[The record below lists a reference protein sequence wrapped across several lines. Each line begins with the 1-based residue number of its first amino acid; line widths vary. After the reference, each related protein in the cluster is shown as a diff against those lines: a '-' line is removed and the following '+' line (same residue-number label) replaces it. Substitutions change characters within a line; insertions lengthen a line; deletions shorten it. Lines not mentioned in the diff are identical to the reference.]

1 LTKSKPENLTGMQMT
16 ELNETIEEADPEA
29 KNVSAADNA
38 INGTESDS
46 NSEEESTDENPFFA
60 KNWMSIAKP
69 KKLQF
74 ESQDL
79 KSDYAKFSLD
89 PLEPGFGTTIGHT
102 LRRVLLSSIRGS
114 AVFAVQIDGV
124 THEFSNIPGIVEDMV
139 QVILNIKEL
148 QVEQFVD
155 EVVELELIGEGPCV
169 IKAGDISTFE
179 KAEILNPDLVLATLQ
194 NGATVSMTMYS
205 RFNKG
210 YVTSEDNQLEDLP
223 VGTIYLDSNH
233 SPVSRINYDVVNSR
247 VDQKTDYDRLN
258 FELWTNG
265 SVKPTDCLAYA
276 AKIIKEHMDVFINFD
291 ESSIKDEPEEE
302 IEEEPLNE
310 NLYRSVSELE
320 LSVRSINCLQNA
332 KIETIG
338 DLVQKSEQAMLKTK
352 NFGRKSLNEIKVILT
367 EMGLSLGTE
376 VENFDPMNNPHTN

>member
-1 LTKSKPENLTGMQMT
+1 MQMS
-16 ELNETIEEADPEA
+16 EINETLETADTEAETVVPEDNISADTNLDTDAEEGVNE
-29 KNVSAADNA
+29 
-38 INGTESDS
+38 
-46 NSEEESTDENPFFA
+46 ENPFFA

-69 KKLQF
+69 TKLQF
-74 ESQDL
+74 EPDSL
-79 KSDYAKFSLD
+79 KADYGKFTID
-89 PLEPGFGTTIGHT
+89 PLEPGFGMTIGHS

-148 QVEQFVD
+148 QIEQFVD

-169 IKAGDISTFE
+169 IKAGDISTFG
-179 KAEILNPDLVLATLQ
+179 KAEILNPDLILATLQ
-194 NGATVSMTMYS
+194 KGATVSMTMYS

-210 YVTSEDNQLEDLP
+210 YVTSEENQQEELS

-233 SPVSRINYDVVNSR
+233 SPVTRINYEIENSR
-247 VDQKTDYDRLN
+247 VDKKTDYDRLN

-265 SVKPTDCLAYA
+265 SVKPTDSLAYA

-291 ESSIKDEPEEE
+291 ESRIKDEPEVEVE
-302 IEEEPLNE
+302 DEPLNE

-338 DLVQKSEQAMLKTK
+338 DLVQKSEQEMLKTK

-367 EMGLSLGTE
+367 DMGLSLGTSLD
-376 VENFDPMNNPHTN
+376 NFDPMNNPHDK

>member
-1 LTKSKPENLTGMQMT
+1 MT
-16 ELNETIEEADPEA
+16 ELNETIEEADPEVE
-29 KNVSAADNA
+29 NVSPEDNA
-38 INGTESDS
+38 ITGTESDS

-74 ESQDL
+74 ESENL
-79 KSDYAKFSLD
+79 KSDYAKFTLD
-89 PLEPGFGTTIGHT
+89 PLEPGFGTTIGHS

-148 QVEQFVD
+148 QTEQFVD

-194 NGATVSMTMYS
+194 KGATVSMTMYS

-210 YVTSEDNQLEDLP
+210 YVTSEENQQEDLP

>member
-1 LTKSKPENLTGMQMT
+1 MSEI
-16 ELNETIEEADPEA
+16 NETIETADPEA
-29 KNVSAADNA
+29 ETA
-38 INGTESDS
+38 IPEDAQIAETNLDDEG
-46 NSEEESTDENPFFA
+46 EEGVEEENPFFA
-60 KNWMSIAKP
+60 KNWMAIAKP
-69 KKLQF
+69 SKLQF
-74 ESQDL
+74 EQDSL
-79 KSDYAKFSLD
+79 KADYGKFTID
-89 PLEPGFGTTIGHT
+89 PLEPGFGMTIGHS

-148 QVEQFVD
+148 KIEQFVD
-155 EVVELELIGEGPCV
+155 EIIELELIGEGPCV

-179 KAEILNPDLVLATLQ
+179 KAEVLNPDLVLATLQ
-194 NGATVSMTMYS
+194 KGATVSMTMYS

-210 YVTSEDNQLEDLP
+210 YITSEENQQEELP

-233 SPVSRINYDVVNSR
+233 SPVTRINYEVENSR
-247 VDQKTDYDRLN
+247 VDKKTDYDRLN

-265 SVKPTDCLAYA
+265 SVKPTDSLAYA

-291 ESSIKDEPEEE
+291 ESRIKDEPEEE
-302 IEEEPLNE
+302 VEDEPLNE

-338 DLVQKSEQAMLKTK
+338 DLVRKSEQEMLKTK

-367 EMGLSLGTE
+367 DMGLSLGTSL
-376 VENFDPMNNPHTN
+376 ENFDPLNNPHEKN

>member
-1 LTKSKPENLTGMQMT
+1 MSEI
-16 ELNETIEEADPEA
+16 NETIETADPEA
-29 KNVSAADNA
+29 ETA
-38 INGTESDS
+38 IPEDAQIAETNLDDEG
-46 NSEEESTDENPFFA
+46 EEGVEEENPFFA
-60 KNWMSIAKP
+60 KNWMAIAKP
-69 KKLQF
+69 SKLQF
-74 ESQDL
+74 EKDSL
-79 KSDYAKFSLD
+79 KAEYGKFTIE
-89 PLEPGFGTTIGHT
+89 PLEPGFGMTIGHS

-210 YVTSEDNQLEDLP
+210 YVTSEENQQEDLP

>member
-1 LTKSKPENLTGMQMT
+1 MSEI
-16 ELNETIEEADPEA
+16 NETLETADTEAETVAPEDNISADTKLDTEAEEGVAE
-29 KNVSAADNA
+29 
-38 INGTESDS
+38 
-46 NSEEESTDENPFFA
+46 ENPFFA

-69 KKLQF
+69 TKLQF
-74 ESQDL
+74 EPDSL
-79 KSDYAKFSLD
+79 KADYGKFTID
-89 PLEPGFGTTIGHT
+89 PLEPGFGMTIGHS

-148 QVEQFVD
+148 QIEQFVD
-155 EVVELELIGEGPCV
+155 EVVEFELIGEGPCV
-169 IKAGDISTFE
+169 IKAGDISTFG
-179 KAEILNPDLVLATLQ
+179 KAEILNPDLILATLQ
-194 NGATVSMTMYS
+194 KGATVSMTMFS

-210 YVTSEDNQLEDLP
+210 YVTSEENQQEELP

-233 SPVSRINYDVVNSR
+233 SPVTRINYEIENSR
-247 VDQKTDYDRLN
+247 VDKKTDYDRLN

-265 SVKPTDCLAYA
+265 SVKPTDSLAYA
-276 AKIIKEHMDVFINFD
+276 AKIIKEHMEVFINFD
-291 ESSIKDEPEEE
+291 ESKIKDEPEVEVE
-302 IEEEPLNE
+302 DEPLNE

-338 DLVQKSEQAMLKTK
+338 DLVQKSEQEMLKTK

-367 EMGLSLGTE
+367 DMGLSLGTSLD
-376 VENFDPMNNPHTN
+376 NFDPMNNPHDK

>member
-1 LTKSKPENLTGMQMT
+1 MSEI
-16 ELNETIEEADPEA
+16 NETIETADTDAEIAVPEE
-29 KNVSAADNA
+29 NMSADTNLD
-38 INGTESDS
+38 IETE
-46 NSEEESTDENPFFA
+46 EGVTEENPFFA
-60 KNWMSIAKP
+60 KNWMAIAKP
-69 KKLQF
+69 TKLQF
-74 ESQDL
+74 EPDSL
-79 KSDYAKFSLD
+79 KADYGKFTID
-89 PLEPGFGTTIGHT
+89 PLEPGFGMTIGHS

-148 QVEQFVD
+148 QIEQFVD
-155 EVVELELIGEGPCV
+155 EIVELELIGEGPCV
-169 IKAGDISTFE
+169 IKAGDISTFG
-179 KAEILNPDLVLATLQ
+179 KAEILNPDLILATLQ
-194 NGATVSMTMYS
+194 KGATVSMTMYS

-210 YVTSEDNQLEDLP
+210 YVTSEENQQQDLP

-233 SPVSRINYDVVNSR
+233 SPVTRINYEIENSR
-247 VDQKTDYDRLN
+247 VDKKTDYDRLN

-265 SVKPTDCLAYA
+265 SVKPSDSLAYA

-291 ESSIKDEPEEE
+291 ESKIKDEVVVEVED
-302 IEEEPLNE
+302 EPLNE

-338 DLVQKSEQAMLKTK
+338 DLVQKSEQEMLKTK

-367 EMGLSLGTE
+367 DMGLSLGTSLD
-376 VENFDPMNNPHTN
+376 NFDPMNNPHDK

>member
-1 LTKSKPENLTGMQMT
+1 MT
-16 ELNETIEEADPEA
+16 ELNETIEEADPDAE
-29 KNVSAADNA
+29 NVSPEDNA
-38 INGTESDS
+38 ITATESDS

-74 ESQDL
+74 ESQNL

-89 PLEPGFGTTIGHT
+89 PLEPGFGTTIGHS

-194 NGATVSMTMYS
+194 KGATVSMTMYS

-210 YVTSEDNQLEDLP
+210 YVTSEDNQHEDLP
-223 VGTIYLDSNH
+223 VGTIFLDSNH
-233 SPVSRINYDVVNSR
+233 SPVNRINYDVVNSR

-376 VENFDPMNNPHTN
+376 LENFDPMNNPHTN

>member
-1 LTKSKPENLTGMQMT
+1 MQMS
-16 ELNETIEEADPEA
+16 EINETIETADTDLEIAVPEE
-29 KNVSAADNA
+29 NMSAVTNLET
-38 INGTESDS
+38 GTEDGVT
-46 NSEEESTDENPFFA
+46 EENPFFA
-60 KNWMSIAKP
+60 KNWMTIAKP
-69 KKLQF
+69 TKLQF
-74 ESQDL
+74 EPDSL
-79 KSDYAKFSLD
+79 TADYGKFTID
-89 PLEPGFGTTIGHT
+89 PLEPGFGITIGHS

-148 QVEQFVD
+148 QIEQFVD
-155 EVVELELIGEGPCV
+155 EIVELELIGEGPCV
-169 IKAGDISTFE
+169 IKAGDISTFG
-179 KAEILNPDLVLATLQ
+179 KAEILNPDLILATLQ
-194 NGATVSMTMYS
+194 KGATVSMTMFS

-210 YVTSEDNQLEDLP
+210 YVTSEENQQQDLP

-233 SPVSRINYDVVNSR
+233 SPVTRINYEIENSR
-247 VDQKTDYDRLN
+247 VDKKTDYDRLN

-265 SVKPTDCLAYA
+265 SVKPSDSLAYA

-291 ESSIKDEPEEE
+291 ESKIKDEVIVEVED
-302 IEEEPLNE
+302 EPLNE

-338 DLVQKSEQAMLKTK
+338 DLVQKSEQEMLKTK

-367 EMGLSLGTE
+367 DMGLSLGTSLD
-376 VENFDPMNNPHTN
+376 NFDPMNNPHDK

>member
-1 LTKSKPENLTGMQMT
+1 MTEINETTDSTELETETVLNEKNQMSEENLDTNY
-16 ELNETIEEADPEA
+16 EEDLNED
-29 KNVSAADNA
+29 
-38 INGTESDS
+38 
-46 NSEEESTDENPFFA
+46 NPFFA

-69 KKLQF
+69 TRLQV
-74 ESQDL
+74 ESDSL
-79 KSDYAKFSLD
+79 REDYGKFSIE
-89 PLEPGFGTTIGHT
+89 PLEPGFGITIGHS

-124 THEFSNIPGIVEDMV
+124 THEFSVIPGIVEDMV

-148 QVEQFVD
+148 QIEQFVD
-155 EVVELELIGEGPCV
+155 EIIELELIGEGPCV

-179 KAEILNPDLVLATLQ
+179 KAQILNPDLVLATLQ
-194 NGATVSMTMYS
+194 EGATISMTMFS
-205 RFNKG
+205 RFNRG
-210 YVTSEDNQLEDLP
+210 YVTSEENQKESLP
-223 VGTIYLDSNH
+223 VGTIFLDSNH
-233 SPVSRINYDVVNSR
+233 SPVTRINYEVDNSR
-247 VDQKTDYDRLN
+247 VDQKIDYDKLN

-265 SVKPTDCLAYA
+265 SVKPTDSLAYA

-291 ESSIKDEPEEE
+291 ESKIKDEPLEMEED
-302 IEEEPLNE
+302 EPLNE

-338 DLVQKSEQAMLKTK
+338 DLVQKSEQEMLKTK

-367 EMGLSLGTE
+367 DMGLSLGTTL
-376 VENFDPMNNPHTN
+376 ENFDPMNNPHEK

>member
-60 KNWMSIAKP
+60 KNWMSISKP

-148 QVEQFVD
+148 QTEQFVD

-210 YVTSEDNQLEDLP
+210 YVTSEENQQEDLP

-291 ESSIKDEPEEE
+291 ESRIKDEPEEE

>member
-1 LTKSKPENLTGMQMT
+1 MT
-16 ELNETIEEADPEA
+16 ELNETIEEADPKAE
-29 KNVSAADNA
+29 NVSPEDSA
-38 INGTESDS
+38 ITGTESDS

-69 KKLQF
+69 KKLQY

-79 KSDYAKFSLD
+79 KSDNAKFSLD
-89 PLEPGFGTTIGHT
+89 RLEPGFGTTIGHT

-155 EVVELELIGEGPCV
+155 EVPELELIGEGPCV

-194 NGATVSMTMYS
+194 KGATVSMTMYS

-210 YVTSEDNQLEDLP
+210 YVTSEDNQHEDLP
-223 VGTIYLDSNH
+223 VGTIFLDSNH
-233 SPVSRINYDVVNSR
+233 SPVSKINYDVVNSR

-302 IEEEPLNE
+302 IKEEPLNE

-376 VENFDPMNNPHTN
+376 LENFDPMNNPHTN

>member
-1 LTKSKPENLTGMQMT
+1 MT

-29 KNVSAADNA
+29 ENVSPEDNA
-38 INGTESDS
+38 ITGTESDS

-74 ESQDL
+74 ESENL

-89 PLEPGFGTTIGHT
+89 PLEPGFGTTIGHS

-210 YVTSEDNQLEDLP
+210 YVTSEENQQEDLP

-367 EMGLSLGTE
+367 EMGLSLGAE
-376 VENFDPMNNPHTN
+376 LENFDPMNNPHTN

>member
-1 LTKSKPENLTGMQMT
+1 MT

-29 KNVSAADNA
+29 ENVSPEDNA
-38 INGTESDS
+38 ITGTESDS

-74 ESQDL
+74 ESENL

-89 PLEPGFGTTIGHT
+89 PLEPGFGTTIGHS

-139 QVILNIKEL
+139 QVILNVKEL
-148 QVEQFVD
+148 QTEQFVD

-210 YVTSEDNQLEDLP
+210 YVTSEENQQEDLP

-265 SVKPTDCLAYA
+265 SVKPTDCLSYA

>member
-1 LTKSKPENLTGMQMT
+1 MT
-16 ELNETIEEADPEA
+16 ELNETIEEADPDAE
-29 KNVSAADNA
+29 NVSPEDNA
-38 INGTESDS
+38 ITGTESDS

-60 KNWMSIAKP
+60 KNWMLIAKP

-74 ESQDL
+74 ESQNL

-89 PLEPGFGTTIGHT
+89 PLEPGFGTTIGHS

-194 NGATVSMTMYS
+194 KGATVSMTMYS

-210 YVTSEDNQLEDLP
+210 YVTSEDNQHEDLP
-223 VGTIYLDSNH
+223 VGTIFLDSNH

-258 FELWTNG
+258 FELLTNG

-376 VENFDPMNNPHTN
+376 LENFDPMNNPHTN

>member
-1 LTKSKPENLTGMQMT
+1 MT

-29 KNVSAADNA
+29 ENVSPEDNA
-38 INGTESDS
+38 ITGTESDS

-74 ESQDL
+74 ESENL

-89 PLEPGFGTTIGHT
+89 PLEPGFGTTIGHS

-148 QVEQFVD
+148 QTEQFVD

-210 YVTSEDNQLEDLP
+210 YVTSEDNQQEDLP

-302 IEEEPLNE
+302 IKEEPLNE

-376 VENFDPMNNPHTN
+376 VENFDPNNNPHTN

>member
-1 LTKSKPENLTGMQMT
+1 MSEI
-16 ELNETIEEADPEA
+16 NETIETADPEA
-29 KNVSAADNA
+29 ETA
-38 INGTESDS
+38 IPEDAQIAETNLDDEG
-46 NSEEESTDENPFFA
+46 EEGVEEENPFFA
-60 KNWMSIAKP
+60 KNWMAIAKP
-69 KKLQF
+69 SKLQF
-74 ESQDL
+74 EQDSL
-79 KSDYAKFSLD
+79 KADYGKFTMD
-89 PLEPGFGTTIGHT
+89 PLEPGFGMTIGHS

-148 QVEQFVD
+148 KIEQFVD
-155 EVVELELIGEGPCV
+155 EIIELELIGEGPCV

-179 KAEILNPDLVLATLQ
+179 KAEVLNPDLFLATLQ
-194 NGATVSMTMYS
+194 KGATVSMTMYS

-210 YVTSEDNQLEDLP
+210 YITSEENQQEELP

-233 SPVSRINYDVVNSR
+233 SPVTRINYEVENSR
-247 VDQKTDYDRLN
+247 VDKKTDYDRLN

-265 SVKPTDCLAYA
+265 SVKPTDSLAYA

-291 ESSIKDEPEEE
+291 ESRIKDEPEEE
-302 IEEEPLNE
+302 VEDEPLNE
-310 NLYRSVSELE
+310 NLFRSVSELE

-338 DLVQKSEQAMLKTK
+338 DLVRKSEQEMLKTK

-367 EMGLSLGTE
+367 DMGLSLGTSL
-376 VENFDPMNNPHTN
+376 ENFDPLNNPHEKN

>member
-1 LTKSKPENLTGMQMT
+1 MT

-29 KNVSAADNA
+29 ENVSPEDNA
-38 INGTESDS
+38 ITGTESDS

-74 ESQDL
+74 ESENL

-89 PLEPGFGTTIGHT
+89 PLEPGFGTTIGHS

-194 NGATVSMTMYS
+194 KGATVSMTLYS

-210 YVTSEDNQLEDLP
+210 YVTSEENQQEDLP

>member
-1 LTKSKPENLTGMQMT
+1 MT
-16 ELNETIEEADPEA
+16 ELNETIEEADPEVE
-29 KNVSAADNA
+29 NVSPEDNA
-38 INGTESDS
+38 ITGTESDS

-74 ESQDL
+74 ESENL

-89 PLEPGFGTTIGHT
+89 PLEPGFGTTIGHS

-210 YVTSEDNQLEDLP
+210 YVTSEENQQEDLP

>member
-1 LTKSKPENLTGMQMT
+1 MT
-16 ELNETIEEADPEA
+16 ELNETIEEADTEA
-29 KNVSAADNA
+29 ENVSPADNA
-38 INGTESDS
+38 ITGTESDS

-60 KNWMSIAKP
+60 KNWMLIAKP

-74 ESQDL
+74 ESQNL

-89 PLEPGFGTTIGHT
+89 PLEPGFGTTIGHS

-194 NGATVSMTMYS
+194 KGATVSMTMYS

-210 YVTSEDNQLEDLP
+210 YVTSEENQQEDLP

-376 VENFDPMNNPHTN
+376 LENFDPMNNPHTN

>member
-1 LTKSKPENLTGMQMT
+1 MSEI
-16 ELNETIEEADPEA
+16 NETIETEVKEAGTVASKE
-29 KNVSAADNA
+29 NLTADANMDTVVEE
-38 INGTESDS
+38 GDTE
-46 NSEEESTDENPFFA
+46 ENPFFA

-69 KKLQF
+69 TKLKF
-74 ESQDL
+74 EKDSL
-79 KSDYAKFSLD
+79 KADYGKFTID
-89 PLEPGFGTTIGHT
+89 PLEPGFGMTIGHS

-114 AVFAVQIDGV
+114 NIFAVQIDGV

-148 QVEQFVD
+148 QIEQFVD
-155 EVVELELIGEGPCV
+155 EVVELELIGEGPGV
-169 IKAGDISTFE
+169 IKAGDISTFG
-179 KAEILNPDLVLATLQ
+179 KAEILNPDLILATLQ
-194 NGATVSMTMYS
+194 KGATISMTLFS

-210 YVTSEDNQLEDLP
+210 YVTSEENQLEELP

-233 SPVSRINYDVVNSR
+233 SPVTRINYDVENSR
-247 VDQKTDYDRLN
+247 VDKKTDYDSLN

-265 SVKPTDCLAYA
+265 SVKPTDSLAYA

-291 ESSIKDEPEEE
+291 ESKIKDEPEVEE
-302 IEEEPLNE
+302 VAEPLNE

-338 DLVQKSEQAMLKTK
+338 DLVQKSEPEMLKTK

-367 EMGLSLGTE
+367 DMGLSLGTSL
-376 VENFDPMNNPHTN
+376 ENFDPMNNPHDS

>member
-1 LTKSKPENLTGMQMT
+1 MQMS
-16 ELNETIEEADPEA
+16 EINETLETADTEAETVVPEDNISADTNLDADAEEGVNE
-29 KNVSAADNA
+29 
-38 INGTESDS
+38 
-46 NSEEESTDENPFFA
+46 ENPFFA

-69 KKLQF
+69 TKLQF
-74 ESQDL
+74 EPDSL
-79 KSDYAKFSLD
+79 KADYGKFTID
-89 PLEPGFGTTIGHT
+89 PLEPGFGMTIGHS

-148 QVEQFVD
+148 QIEQFVD

-169 IKAGDISTFE
+169 IKAGDISTFG
-179 KAEILNPDLVLATLQ
+179 KAEILNPDLILATLQ
-194 NGATVSMTMYS
+194 KGATVSMTMYS

-210 YVTSEDNQLEDLP
+210 YVTSEENQQEELS

-233 SPVSRINYDVVNSR
+233 SPVTRINYEIENSR
-247 VDQKTDYDRLN
+247 VDKKTDYDRLN

-265 SVKPTDCLAYA
+265 SVKPTDSLAYA

-291 ESSIKDEPEEE
+291 ESRIKDEPEVEVE
-302 IEEEPLNE
+302 DEPLNE

-338 DLVQKSEQAMLKTK
+338 DLVQKSEQEMLKTK

-367 EMGLSLGTE
+367 DMGLSLGTSLD
-376 VENFDPMNNPHTN
+376 NFDPMNNPHDK

>member
-1 LTKSKPENLTGMQMT
+1 MSEI
-16 ELNETIEEADPEA
+16 NETIETADPEA
-29 KNVSAADNA
+29 ETAVPEDDQ
-38 INGTESDS
+38 INGTNLDAE
-46 NSEEESTDENPFFA
+46 SEEGIEEENPFFA

-69 KKLQF
+69 SKLQF
-74 ESQDL
+74 EPDSL
-79 KSDYAKFSLD
+79 KADYGKFSID
-89 PLEPGFGTTIGHT
+89 PLEPGFGVTIGHS

-148 QVEQFVD
+148 KIEQFVD
-155 EVVELELIGEGPCV
+155 EIIELELIGEGPCV

-179 KAEILNPDLVLATLQ
+179 KAEVLNPDLVLATLQ
-194 NGATVSMTMYS
+194 KGATVSMTMYS

-210 YVTSEDNQLEDLP
+210 YITSEENQQEELP
-223 VGTIYLDSNH
+223 VGTIYVDSNH
-233 SPVSRINYDVVNSR
+233 SPVTRINYDVENSR

-265 SVKPTDCLAYA
+265 SVNPTDSLAYA

-291 ESSIKDEPEEE
+291 ESRIKDEPEEE
-302 IEEEPLNE
+302 IEDEPLNE

-367 EMGLSLGTE
+367 DMGLSLGTTL
-376 VENFDPMNNPHTN
+376 ENFDPMNNPHEK

>member
-1 LTKSKPENLTGMQMT
+1 MT

-29 KNVSAADNA
+29 ENVSPEDNA
-38 INGTESDS
+38 ITGTESDS

-74 ESQDL
+74 ESQNL

-89 PLEPGFGTTIGHT
+89 PLEPGFGTTIGHS

-148 QVEQFVD
+148 QTEQFVD

-194 NGATVSMTMYS
+194 KGATVSMTMYS

-210 YVTSEDNQLEDLP
+210 YVTSEENQQEDLP

>member
-1 LTKSKPENLTGMQMT
+1 MSDI
-16 ELNETIEEADPEA
+16 NETIETADLDAEIAVPEE
-29 KNVSAADNA
+29 NMSADTNLET
-38 INGTESDS
+38 GTEDGVT
-46 NSEEESTDENPFFA
+46 EENPFFA
-60 KNWMSIAKP
+60 KNWMTIAKP
-69 KKLQF
+69 TKLQF
-74 ESQDL
+74 EPDSL
-79 KSDYAKFSLD
+79 TADYGKFTID
-89 PLEPGFGTTIGHT
+89 PLEPGFGMTIGHS

-148 QVEQFVD
+148 QIEQFVG
-155 EVVELELIGEGPCV
+155 EIVELELIGEGPCV
-169 IKAGDISTFE
+169 IKAGDISTFG
-179 KAEILNPDLVLATLQ
+179 KAEILNPDLILATLQ
-194 NGATVSMTMYS
+194 KGATVSMTMYS

-210 YVTSEDNQLEDLP
+210 YVTSEENQQQDLP

-233 SPVSRINYDVVNSR
+233 SPVTRINYEIENSR
-247 VDQKTDYDRLN
+247 VDKKTDYDRLN

-265 SVKPTDCLAYA
+265 SVKPSDSLAYA

-291 ESSIKDEPEEE
+291 ESKIKDEVVVVDED
-302 IEEEPLNE
+302 EPLNE

-338 DLVQKSEQAMLKTK
+338 DLVQKSEQEMLKTK

-367 EMGLSLGTE
+367 DMGLSLGTSLD
-376 VENFDPMNNPHTN
+376 NFDPMNNPHDK

>member
-1 LTKSKPENLTGMQMT
+1 MT

-29 KNVSAADNA
+29 ENVSPEDNA
-38 INGTESDS
+38 ITGTESDS

-74 ESQDL
+74 ESENL
-79 KSDYAKFSLD
+79 KSDYAKFTLD
-89 PLEPGFGTTIGHT
+89 PLEPGFGTTIGHS

-148 QVEQFVD
+148 QTEQFVD

-210 YVTSEDNQLEDLP
+210 YVTSEENQQEDLP

>member
-1 LTKSKPENLTGMQMT
+1 MSEI
-16 ELNETIEEADPEA
+16 NETIETTDTD
-29 KNVSAADNA
+29 SDNA
-38 INGTESDS
+38 VSVENMSVDTNSDAKH
-46 NSEEESTDENPFFA
+46 EEGVNEENPFFA
-60 KNWMSIAKP
+60 KNWMTIAKP
-69 KKLQF
+69 TKLQF
-74 ESQDL
+74 EPDSL
-79 KSDYAKFSLD
+79 KADYGKFTID
-89 PLEPGFGTTIGHT
+89 PLEPGFGMTIGHS

-148 QVEQFVD
+148 QIEQHVD

-169 IKAGDISTFE
+169 VKAGDISTFG
-179 KAEILNPDLVLATLQ
+179 KAEILNPDLILANLQ
-194 NGATVSMTMYS
+194 KGATVSMTMYS

-210 YVTSEDNQLEDLP
+210 YVTSEENQHQELP

-233 SPVSRINYDVVNSR
+233 SPVTKINYDIENSR
-247 VDQKTDYDRLN
+247 VDKKTDYDRLN

-265 SVKPTDCLAYA
+265 SVKPSDSLAYA

-291 ESSIKDEPEEE
+291 ESRIKDEPEVEVE
-302 IEEEPLNE
+302 DEPLNE

-338 DLVQKSEQAMLKTK
+338 DLVQKSEQEMLKTK
-352 NFGRKSLNEIKVILT
+352 NFGRKSLNEIKVSLT
-367 EMGLSLGTE
+367 DMGLSLGTSLD
-376 VENFDPMNNPHTN
+376 NFDPMNNPHDI

>member
-1 LTKSKPENLTGMQMT
+1 MT

-29 KNVSAADNA
+29 ENVSQEN
-38 INGTESDS
+38 NVTTGTESDS

-74 ESQDL
+74 ESQNI

-89 PLEPGFGTTIGHT
+89 PLEPGFGTTIGHS

-148 QVEQFVD
+148 QIEQFVD

-194 NGATVSMTMYS
+194 KGATVSMTMYS

-210 YVTSEDNQLEDLP
+210 YVTSEDNQHEDLP
-223 VGTIYLDSNH
+223 VGTIFLDSNH

-376 VENFDPMNNPHTN
+376 LENFDPMNNPHTN

>member
-1 LTKSKPENLTGMQMT
+1 MQMS
-16 ELNETIEEADPEA
+16 EINETIETADPEA
-29 KNVSAADNA
+29 ETA
-38 INGTESDS
+38 IPEDAQIAETNLDDEG
-46 NSEEESTDENPFFA
+46 EEGVEEENPFFA
-60 KNWMSIAKP
+60 KNWMAIAKP
-69 KKLQF
+69 SKLQF
-74 ESQDL
+74 EQDSL
-79 KSDYAKFSLD
+79 KADYGKFTMD
-89 PLEPGFGTTIGHT
+89 PLEPGFGMTIGHS

-148 QVEQFVD
+148 KIEQFVD
-155 EVVELELIGEGPCV
+155 EIIELELIGEGPCV

-179 KAEILNPDLVLATLQ
+179 KAEVLNPDLFLATLQ
-194 NGATVSMTMYS
+194 KGATVSMTMYS

-210 YVTSEDNQLEDLP
+210 YITSEENQQEELP

-233 SPVSRINYDVVNSR
+233 SPVTRINYEVENSR

-265 SVKPTDCLAYA
+265 SVNPTDSLAYA

-291 ESSIKDEPEEE
+291 ESRIKDEPEEE
-302 IEEEPLNE
+302 VEDEPLNE

-338 DLVQKSEQAMLKTK
+338 DLVRKSEQEMLKTK

-367 EMGLSLGTE
+367 DMGLSLGTSL
-376 VENFDPMNNPHTN
+376 ENFDPLNNPHEKN

>member
-1 LTKSKPENLTGMQMT
+1 MT

-29 KNVSAADNA
+29 ENVSPEDNA
-38 INGTESDS
+38 ITAGTESDS

-74 ESQDL
+74 ESENL

-89 PLEPGFGTTIGHT
+89 PLEPGFGTTIGHS

-210 YVTSEDNQLEDLP
+210 YVTSEDNQQEDLP

-338 DLVQKSEQAMLKTK
+338 DLVQKSEQEMLKTK
-352 NFGRKSLNEIKVILT
+352 NFGRKSLNEIKVILID
-367 EMGLSLGTE
+367 MGLSLGTE
-376 VENFDPMNNPHTN
+376 LENFDPMNNPHTN

>member
-1 LTKSKPENLTGMQMT
+1 MT

-29 KNVSAADNA
+29 ENVSPEDNA
-38 INGTESDS
+38 ITGTESDS

-89 PLEPGFGTTIGHT
+89 PLEPGFGTTIGHS

-210 YVTSEDNQLEDLP
+210 YVTSEENQQEDLP

>member
-1 LTKSKPENLTGMQMT
+1 MSEI
-16 ELNETIEEADPEA
+16 NETIETADPEA
-29 KNVSAADNA
+29 ETA
-38 INGTESDS
+38 IPEDAQIAETNLDDEG
-46 NSEEESTDENPFFA
+46 EEGVEEENPFFA
-60 KNWMSIAKP
+60 KNWMAIAKP
-69 KKLQF
+69 SKLQF
-74 ESQDL
+74 EQDSL
-79 KSDYAKFSLD
+79 KADYGKFTMD
-89 PLEPGFGTTIGHT
+89 PLEPGFGMTIGHS

-148 QVEQFVD
+148 KIEQFVD
-155 EVVELELIGEGPCV
+155 EIIELELIGEGPCV

-179 KAEILNPDLVLATLQ
+179 KAEVLNPDLFLATLQ
-194 NGATVSMTMYS
+194 KGATVSMTMYS

-210 YVTSEDNQLEDLP
+210 YITSEENQQEELP

-233 SPVSRINYDVVNSR
+233 SPVTRINYEVENSR

-265 SVKPTDCLAYA
+265 SVNPTDSLAYA

-291 ESSIKDEPEEE
+291 ESRIKDEPEEE
-302 IEEEPLNE
+302 VEDEPLNE

-338 DLVQKSEQAMLKTK
+338 DLVRKSEQEMLKTK

-367 EMGLSLGTE
+367 DMGLSLGTSL
-376 VENFDPMNNPHTN
+376 ENFDPLNNPHEKN

>member
-1 LTKSKPENLTGMQMT
+1 MT

-29 KNVSAADNA
+29 ENVSPEDNA
-38 INGTESDS
+38 ITATESDS

-194 NGATVSMTMYS
+194 KGATVSMTMYS

-302 IEEEPLNE
+302 IKEEPLNE

-376 VENFDPMNNPHTN
+376 LENFDPMNNPHTN

>member
-1 LTKSKPENLTGMQMT
+1 MSEI
-16 ELNETIEEADPEA
+16 NETIETADTEAENATPEEDQIA
-29 KNVSAADNA
+29 
-38 INGTESDS
+38 GTNLDAENEDGVT
-46 NSEEESTDENPFFA
+46 EENPFFA

-69 KKLQF
+69 TKLQF
-74 ESQDL
+74 EPNSL
-79 KSDYAKFSLD
+79 KADYGKFTID
-89 PLEPGFGTTIGHT
+89 PLEPGFGMTIGHS

-148 QVEQFVD
+148 KIEQFVD
-155 EVVELELIGEGPCV
+155 EIVELELIGEGPCV

-194 NGATVSMTMYS
+194 KGANVSMTMYS

-210 YVTSEDNQLEDLP
+210 YVTSEENQQEDLP
-223 VGTIYLDSNH
+223 VGSIYLDSNH
-233 SPVSRINYDVVNSR
+233 SPVTRINYEVENSR
-247 VDQKTDYDRLN
+247 VDKKSDYDRLN

-265 SVKPTDCLAYA
+265 SVKPTDSLAYA

-291 ESSIKDEPEEE
+291 ESRIKDEPEAE
-302 IEEEPLNE
+302 IEDEPLNE

-338 DLVQKSEQAMLKTK
+338 DLVQKSEQEMLKTK

-367 EMGLSLGTE
+367 EMGLSLGTSL
-376 VENFDPMNNPHTN
+376 ENFDPMNNPHEK

>member
-1 LTKSKPENLTGMQMT
+1 MQMT

-29 KNVSAADNA
+29 ENVSPEDNA
-38 INGTESDS
+38 ITGTESDS

-74 ESQDL
+74 ESENL
-79 KSDYAKFSLD
+79 KSDYAKFTLD
-89 PLEPGFGTTIGHT
+89 PLEPGFGTTIGHS

-148 QVEQFVD
+148 QTEQFVD

-210 YVTSEDNQLEDLP
+210 YVTSEENQQEDLP

>member
-1 LTKSKPENLTGMQMT
+1 MT

-29 KNVSAADNA
+29 ENVSPEDNA
-38 INGTESDS
+38 ITGTESDS

-74 ESQDL
+74 ESENL

-89 PLEPGFGTTIGHT
+89 PLEPGFGTTIGHS

-194 NGATVSMTMYS
+194 KGATVSMTMYS

-210 YVTSEDNQLEDLP
+210 YVTSEENQQEDLP

-367 EMGLSLGTE
+367 EMGLSLGAE
-376 VENFDPMNNPHTN
+376 LENFDPMNNPHTN

>member
-1 LTKSKPENLTGMQMT
+1 MSEI
-16 ELNETIEEADPEA
+16 NETIETSDTDSEISVTEE
-29 KNVSAADNA
+29 NLSAETNL
-38 INGTESDS
+38 NTVTE
-46 NSEEESTDENPFFA
+46 EGVIEENPFFA
-60 KNWMSIAKP
+60 KNWMTIAKP
-69 KKLQF
+69 TKLHF
-74 ESQDL
+74 EPDSL
-79 KSDYAKFSLD
+79 KSDYGKFTID
-89 PLEPGFGTTIGHT
+89 PLEPGFGMTIGHS

-114 AVFAVQIDGV
+114 AVCAVQIDGV

-148 QVEQFVD
+148 QIEQFVD
-155 EVVELELIGEGPCV
+155 EIVELELIGEGPCV
-169 IKAGDISTFE
+169 IKAGDISTFG
-179 KAEILNPDLVLATLQ
+179 KAEILNPDLILATLQ
-194 NGATVSMTMYS
+194 KGATVSMTMYS

-210 YVTSEDNQLEDLP
+210 YVTSEENQQQDLP

-233 SPVSRINYDVVNSR
+233 SPVTRINYEIENSR
-247 VDQKTDYDRLN
+247 VDKKTDYDRLN

-265 SVKPTDCLAYA
+265 SVKPSDSLAYA

-291 ESSIKDEPEEE
+291 ESKIKDEVVVELED
-302 IEEEPLNE
+302 EPLNE

-338 DLVQKSEQAMLKTK
+338 DLVQKSEQEMLKTK

-367 EMGLSLGTE
+367 DMGLSLGTSLD
-376 VENFDPMNNPHTN
+376 NFDPMNNPHDK

>member
-1 LTKSKPENLTGMQMT
+1 MSEI
-16 ELNETIEEADPEA
+16 NETLETADTEAETVAPEDNISADTNLDTDAEEGVAE
-29 KNVSAADNA
+29 
-38 INGTESDS
+38 
-46 NSEEESTDENPFFA
+46 ENPFFA

-69 KKLQF
+69 TKLQF
-74 ESQDL
+74 EPDSL
-79 KSDYAKFSLD
+79 KADYGKFTID
-89 PLEPGFGTTIGHT
+89 PLEPGFGMTIGHS

-148 QVEQFVD
+148 QIEQFVD

-169 IKAGDISTFE
+169 IKAGDISTFG
-179 KAEILNPDLVLATLQ
+179 KAEILNPDLILATLQ
-194 NGATVSMTMYS
+194 KGATVSMTMYS

-210 YVTSEDNQLEDLP
+210 YITSEENQQEELP

-233 SPVSRINYDVVNSR
+233 SPVTRINYEIENSR
-247 VDQKTDYDRLN
+247 VDKKTDYDRLN

-265 SVKPTDCLAYA
+265 SVKPSDSLAYA

-291 ESSIKDEPEEE
+291 ESRIKDEPEVEVE
-302 IEEEPLNE
+302 DEPLNE

-338 DLVQKSEQAMLKTK
+338 DLVQKSEQEMLKTK

-367 EMGLSLGTE
+367 DMGLSLGTSLD
-376 VENFDPMNNPHTN
+376 NFDPMNNPHDK

>member
-1 LTKSKPENLTGMQMT
+1 MSEI
-16 ELNETIEEADPEA
+16 NETIETEDPEA
-29 KNVSAADNA
+29 ETA
-38 INGTESDS
+38 IPEDAQIAETNLDDEG
-46 NSEEESTDENPFFA
+46 EEGVEEENPFFA
-60 KNWMSIAKP
+60 KNWMAIAKP
-69 KKLQF
+69 SKLQF
-74 ESQDL
+74 EQDSL
-79 KSDYAKFSLD
+79 KADYGKFTID
-89 PLEPGFGTTIGHT
+89 PLEPGFGMTIGHS

-148 QVEQFVD
+148 KIEQFVD
-155 EVVELELIGEGPCV
+155 EIIELELIGEGPCV

-179 KAEILNPDLVLATLQ
+179 KAEVLNPDLFLATLQ
-194 NGATVSMTMYS
+194 KGATVSMTMYS

-210 YVTSEDNQLEDLP
+210 YITSEENQQEELP

-233 SPVSRINYDVVNSR
+233 SPVTRINYDVENSR
-247 VDQKTDYDRLN
+247 VDKKTDYDRLN

-265 SVKPTDCLAYA
+265 SVNPTDSLAYA

-291 ESSIKDEPEEE
+291 ESRIKDEPEEE
-302 IEEEPLNE
+302 VEDEPLNE

-338 DLVQKSEQAMLKTK
+338 DLVRKSEQEMLKTK

-367 EMGLSLGTE
+367 DMGLSLGTSL
-376 VENFDPMNNPHTN
+376 ENFDPLNNPHEKN